1 MSKCLKMKKTVTTPL
16 NMKTAQNIKVE
27 LNEDVESLMTTQ
39 TKIKLK
45 MENVGYHTK
54 LLVMSASFSLPQS
67 SHS

>member
-1 MSKCLKMKKTVTTPL
+1 MKKTVTTPL

-27 LNEDVESLMTTQ
+27 LNKDVKSLMTTQ